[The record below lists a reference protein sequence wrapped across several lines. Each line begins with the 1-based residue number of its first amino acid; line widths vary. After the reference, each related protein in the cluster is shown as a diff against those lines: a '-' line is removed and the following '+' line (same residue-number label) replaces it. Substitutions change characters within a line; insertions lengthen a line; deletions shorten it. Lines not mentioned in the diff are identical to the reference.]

1 MVLQIMFLGNFDILD
16 VSKTKLD
23 AFFSIEQFEILNFL
37 TPFRKDCYQ
46 HGGGLLV
53 FVKEDIPAK
62 HLSSKSTPIKG
73 IYIELNFR
81 KKKLVN
87 WQEILSQ
94 TI

>member
-1 MVLQIMFLGNFDILD
+1 MFLGNFDILD

-23 AFFSIEQFEILNFL
+23 ASFSTEQFKILNFL
-37 TPFRKDCYQ
+37 TPFRTDCHQ
-46 HGGGLLV
+46 HGEGLLV
-53 FVKEDIPAK
+53 FVKEDTPVK
-62 HLSSKSTPIKG
+62 RLSSESSPIKG

>member
-1 MVLQIMFLGNFDILD
+1 MVLQITFLGNFDILN

-23 AFFSIEQFEILNFL
+23 ASFYIEQFKILNFL
-37 TPFRKDCYQ
+37 IPFRTDCHQ
-46 HGGGLLV
+46 HGEGLLV

-62 HLSSKSTPIKG
+62 HLSSKSTPMKG

-81 KKKLVN
+81 KKNLVN